1 MASFN
6 DVLESAAEKLSSDER
21 LRSNLTDD
29 EFAPML
35 DWAIKWLGTKTAK
48 AKDKAA
54 AQKIAQTELK
64 RIETMMK
71 QVNDHLLAG
80 TTPTLEA
87 AAKPL
92 RLKLPKRKIE
102 VKDRASLIKEV
113 LILIEGE
120 WGKKK

>member
-1 MASFN
+1 MIFD
-6 DVLESAAEKLSSDER
+6 DVLASAAEKLSSDER

-35 DWAIKWLGTKTAK
+35 DWAIKWLGTKAAE
-48 AKDKAA
+48 AKDKTA
-54 AQKIAQTELK
+54 AQKITQTELR

-92 RLKLPKRKIE
+92 KLKLPKRKIE

-113 LILIEGE
+113 LTLIEGE